1 MKKTLLI
8 LSILLGCT
16 AMAQEPARIAPPR
29 STYYERTG
37 DTPEAFA
44 QRRMAAAAQSG
55 PNRTVGTRAIFPR
68 VLVIMVNFSDYAFVS
83 TKADVDSMF
92 NAHNWT
98 KDAAKG
104 SIRQYFYDQSSGL
117 YNPQFDVVGPVTLSQ
132 GYAYYGAGGG
142 TSANVNEMVVEACS
156 LVNDSVDFT
165 QYDMNGD
172 NKVDLVYIAFAGFG
186 ENDPPTTDLV
196 PNPSNLVWP
205 HYSTINASK
214 CGSYPRVFDG
224 KQINDYE
231 CANELDGL
239 YSTATK
245 KVVAGIGVMVHE
257 FCHGLGL
264 PDLYST
270 KGQFAHKTWGEW
282 STMDYGNYNDDMHSP
297 PSLSAYERYFMGW
310 ITPTL
315 LNSPEDITLE
325 PLSTSNQACIITT
338 DGQMPG
344 TGRGTV
350 YWMVENRQ
358 KTGWDRGLPGS
369 GLLLSQIKPWSANGV
384 NNTASDMKI
393 DLLEADGITA
403 VNGTHNDPVW
413 YGKQGDLYPY
423 GTLDSIMVAP
433 NYPITEI
440 TCNADGTISFKVC
453 GGKQTPTEIFNVN
466 GNENEN
472 RKFVRNGQIYIRKNG
487 KVYTI
492 LGHETNL

>member
-8 LSILLGCT
+8 LSILLAGLGAT
-16 AMAQEPARIAPPR
+16 YGQARMAPPR
-29 STYYERTG
+29 STYFERTG
-37 DTPEAFA
+37 DTPEAVA

-55 PNRTVGTRAIFPR
+55 PNRVVGTRSIFPR

-92 NAHNWT
+92 NAQNWV
-98 KDAAKG
+98 KDGATG
-104 SIRQYFYDQSSGL
+104 SIRQYFYDQSNGA

-132 GYAYYGAGGG
+132 GYAYYGAGKN
-142 TSANVNEMVVEACS
+142 TSAKPGYMATEACA

-165 QYDMNGD
+165 LYDSD
-172 NKVDLVYIAFAGFG
+172 NDGKVDLVYIAFAGFG
-186 ENDPPTTDLV
+186 ENDPPTVNLI
-196 PNPSNLVWP
+196 PNPDNLVWP
-205 HYSTINASK
+205 HYSTISRSG
-214 CGSYPRVFDG
+214 CGSNQRVFDG
-224 KQINDYE
+224 KTIDNYE
-231 CANELDGL
+231 CANELDG
-239 YSTATK
+239 YYTTATK

-270 KGQFAHKTWGEW
+270 VNQYDHKTWGKW
-282 STMDYGNYNDDMHSP
+282 SVLDYGPYNNDMHTP
-297 PSLSAYERYFMGW
+297 PSLTAYERYFMGW

-315 LNSPEDITLE
+315 LNSADDITLE
-325 PLSTSNQACIITT
+325 PLSTSNQAYIITS

-358 KTGWDRGLPGS
+358 KIGWDRGIPGS
-369 GLLLSQIKPWSANGV
+369 GLLLSQIKPWSTNGV
-384 NNTASDMKI
+384 NNNVNDMKI
-393 DLLEADGITA
+393 DLLEADGITGISGSMT
-403 VNGTHNDPVW
+403 NNW
-413 YGKQGDLYPY
+413 YGKQGDVYPY
-423 GTLDSIMVAP
+423 GAKDSIMVAP

-440 TCNADGTISFKVC
+440 TQNADGSISFKVC
-453 GGKQTPTEIFNVN
+453 GGKQTPTEILNAN
-466 GNENEN
+466 ENENEN